1 MVPPAPA
8 CRPRGSLDTLLHR
21 LVRAHLDEFL
31 RVTREQ
37 YDKPLPRYVVREFQ
51 EYLRCGDL
59 SLGFVRAAC
68 PRCGH
73 VLLVPFSCKRRG
85 LCPSCAG
92 RRMSNTA
99 AHLTDRV
106 LPKVPLRQW
115 VLSLPFELRRLA
127 AFRPDVVR
135 AFSRLWAA
143 VVCRRLR
150 RRFRGVGHGGAVD
163 FVQRAGGSLNLN
175 VHFHLVA
182 FDGLFRAARGDGLVF
197 RPAEPPT
204 REELFGVL
212 CDFRTRALRWL
223 RRRGLL
229 DEDGASAE
237 RSPCFDGYGALD
249 ACAQAAEQ
257 RGPFER
263 REAGSGEAAAPEDD
277 DLRFAARGPTRWSVE
292 LDGFNLHAGVRI
304 EADDDEGRERLC
316 RYGARPSFALGR
328 LVEWPDGRIG
338 YRVRW
343 ARSEAGPY
351 RVMTPLEFL
360 ARLAALVP
368 PPRYP
373 LTRYHGVLAP
383 ASRWRPHVVPR
394 PPGPDVRPAACRREG
409 LERRRP
415 PSLSFS
421 LRQVSVRS
429 SSPDGEDAYS
439 PVVSSSHW
447 RRVLEGE
454 LLARGPRIDWA
465 QLLRR
470 TFGVDVLA
478 CPKCGGRLEVL
489 ELVTVPEDAA
499 AWLERLGLAAGG
511 TGRPEP
517 PRAWVPAVHRGGSRA
532 PPAGACVR
540 ST

>member
-1 MVPPAPA
+1 M
-8 CRPRGSLDTLLHR
+8 LHR
-21 LVRAHLDEFL
+21 VVREHLEEFL
-31 RVTREQ
+31 RLTREQ

-59 SLGFVRAAC
+59 SLGFVRTAC
-68 PRCGH
+68 PHCGH

-106 LPKVPLRQW
+106 LPNVPLRQW

-127 AFRPDVVR
+127 AFRPEVVR

-143 VVCRRLR
+143 AVFRHLR
-150 RRFRGVGHGGAVD
+150 SGSSGLGHAGAVD

-175 VHFHLVA
+175 VHLHLVA
-182 FDGLFRAARGDGLVF
+182 LDGVFRAAHGDGVVF

-212 CDFRTRALRWL
+212 DRFRTRALRWL

-249 ACAQAAEQ
+249 ACAQAAVQ
-257 RGPFER
+257 RGLFER
-263 REAGSGEAAAPEDD
+263 RDAGAEELASPEDD
-277 DLRFAARGPTRWSVE
+277 DLRFTARSPSRWSVE

-304 EADDDEGRERLC
+304 EAGDDAGRERLC

-328 LVEWPDGRIG
+328 LVDWPDGRIG

-368 PPRYP
+368 PPWYP

-394 PPGPDVRPAACRREG
+394 PPGPNVRPATCPHGAS
-409 LERRRP
+409 ERRGP
-415 PSLSFS
+415 APLSFP
-421 LRQVSVRS
+421 LCQVSVRRN
-429 SSPDGEDAYS
+429 SPDGEEVYS

-454 LLARGPRIDWA
+454 LLARAPRIDWA

-470 TFGVDVLA
+470 TFGVDALA

-489 ELVTVPEDAA
+489 ELVTVRDDAA
-499 AWLERLGLAAGG
+499 AWLERLGFAAGG
-511 TGRPEP
+511 TGRPEA
-517 PRAWVPAVHRGGSRA
+517 RARAPTVRRGGSRA

-540 ST
+540 SM

>member
-1 MVPPAPA
+1 VVTPAPGY
-8 CRPRGSLDTLLHR
+8 RPRRSLDTLLHR
-21 LVRAHLDEFL
+21 VVGEHLDEFL

-59 SLGFVRAAC
+59 SLGFVRTAC
-68 PRCGH
+68 PVCGH
-73 VLLVPFSCKRRG
+73 LLLVPFSCKRRG

-106 LPKVPLRQW
+106 LPNVPLRQW

-143 VVCRRLR
+143 AVFRHLR
-150 RRFRGVGHGGAVD
+150 GGSSGVGRAGVVD

-175 VHFHLVA
+175 VHLHLVA
-182 FDGLFRAARGDGLVF
+182 LDGVFRAAHADGVAF

-204 REELFGVL
+204 REELLGVL
-212 CDFRTRALRWL
+212 DDFRTRALRWL

-237 RSPCFDGYGALD
+237 RSQCFDGFGALD
-249 ACAQAAEQ
+249 ACAQAAVQRGQFEQ
-257 RGPFER
+257 RG
-263 REAGSGEAAAPEDD
+263 AGSGQAAAPEDD
-277 DLRFAARGPTRWSVE
+277 DLRFAARAPSRWSVE

-304 EADDDEGRERLC
+304 AADDEEGRERLC

-343 ARSEAGPY
+343 ARSDAGPY
-351 RVMTPLEFL
+351 RVMTPVEFL

-368 PPRYP
+368 PPWYP

-394 PPGPDVRPAACRREG
+394 PPGPDLRPAACPHG
-409 LERRRP
+409 GTDRRRQAP
-415 PSLSFS
+415 LAFPLH
-421 LRQVSVRS
+421 QVPVCRA
-429 SSPDGEDAYS
+429 SPEGEQVYS
-439 PVVSSSHW
+439 PVLSPSHW
-447 RRVLEGE
+447 QRVLEGE
-454 LLARGPRIDWA
+454 LLARAPRIDWA

-470 TFGVDVLA
+470 TFGVDALA

-489 ELVTVPEDAA
+489 ELVTAPDDAA
-499 AWLERLGLAAGG
+499 AWLERLGLAAVG

-517 PRAWVPAVHRGGSRA
+517 RARAPTVRRGGSRA

-540 ST
+540 SP